1 MNINVTFEETRN
13 HPVLAVVDAVL
24 ADVKETDNR
33 EQYIENL
40 ESAFEDIVGCYV
52 EDFVKNVYMRTTR
65 FPTPDELYW
74 ISDEKNAA
82 DEFSALNGLA
92 ALALNAY
99 NDDSLALKT
108 EVEEYIDDEEER
120 HRNSD
125 SYDEEGNEYIKT
137 IYDMCVG
144 EDENGEPIVS

>member
-13 HPVLAVVDAVL
+13 HPILAVVDAVL
-24 ADVKETDNR
+24 TDVKETDNR

-40 ESAFEDIVGCYV
+40 ESAFEDVISCYV
-52 EDFVKNVYMRTTR
+52 EDFVKSVYMRTTH
-65 FPTPDELYW
+65 FPIPDELYW
-74 ISDEKNAA
+74 ISDERNTA

-108 EVEEYIDDEEER
+108 RVEEYVDEEEER

-125 SYDEEGNEYIKT
+125 SYDDEGNEYIKT
-137 IYDMCVG
+137 IYDMCVE
-144 EDENGEPIVS
+144 EDDNGEPIVS